1 MLMALVL
8 FLVSCRTED
17 ASSDSFSSETQK
29 EKAKVYLMKDV
40 PAFKNFLETKI
51 NSSNYFSKSNS
62 YAALLFDNQPVDVVK
77 KGNKTSYSTFTKKD
91 DTVYEILVYTTG
103 EKESFFIAQYISNTP
118 IPYLDLTTFSGTV
131 HYKSYNGELIS
142 SLSFENGIAKTA
154 AKNAVKTAT
163 GCYTVITT
171 PVSCIEGLHFPGK
184 PCAYEGTINAAYYD
198 TQIINSCFQD
208 EFYNEIG
215 NGGSYGPDGG
225 AGSNPAYSLPAP
237 SAINYM
243 LTQIGMQS
251 LNTQQFSYLQN
262 HLMEADNLRAHFLA
276 NQNVGTANFLYW
288 VLTHF
293 MNNSQTADYFKNHLD
308 DLEKIKLEGIDYS
321 KSDQIQ
327 MANALAPIFTELII
341 AEQNNTV
348 NQINVQ
354 NPIWKF
360 AKDYMIYLIKNNA
373 PKAVEYGRIIYE
385 HSNKYFK
392 THPNSLQKV
401 NDFIEFMKIG
411 VLAEVPIITNPHY
424 MKWTDVL
431 VCWLFEIG
439 DFPVNDSAGYGNLP
453 TIGFAGADYTISGDP
468 SSIIPMRYLSAH
480 RIKNGIP
487 DENSV
492 LGIKKKAIDNI
503 KLGNYESVQGNW
515 IFGSDATVDTI
526 VKLDGMQFCIGSYQP
541 IVYITPLGG
550 NQYKLTFIIKNK
562 TGWTSG
568 TRGLNDYNGDPTDD
582 SIITDQP
589 RGTGVHLG
597 GTIAETFGWYEI
609 ITVN

>member
-1 MLMALVL
+1 MKKSYFLMLMALVL

-91 DTVYEILVYTTG
+91 DTVYEILVYTIG
-103 EKESFFIAQYISNTP
+103 EKDSFFIAQYISNTP

-154 AKNAVKTAT
+154 PKNAAKTAI

-184 PCAYEGTINAAYYD
+184 PCAYAGTINAAYYD

-262 HLMEADNLRAHFLA
+262 HLMEADNLRAYFLA
-276 NQNVGTANFLYW
+276 NQNVDTANFMYFGINFLMQNPTTTWEQFYNQYI
-288 VLTHF
+288 LPHINIDSSL
-293 MNNSQTADYFKNHLD
+293 NNS
-308 DLEKIKLEGIDYS
+308 KIQCVL
-321 KSDQIQ
+321 
-327 MANALAPIFTELII
+327 
-341 AEQNNTV
+341 
-348 NQINVQ
+348 
-354 NPIWKF
+354 
-360 AKDYMIYLIKNNA
+360 
-373 PKAVEYGRIIYE
+373 
-385 HSNKYFK
+385 NK
-392 THPNSLQKV
+392 
-401 NDFIEFMKIG
+401 
-411 VLAEVPIITNPHY
+411 
-424 MKWTDVL
+424 
-431 VCWLFEIG
+431 
-439 DFPVNDSAGYGNLP
+439 
-453 TIGFAGADYTISGDP
+453 ISGDTNQNDNVITLPLNSSNDNFIQKMLRSFNGVTTPNIAFHISPNLSNNDWGQTTGNNLNNYDIFINNSVENGSNLMKILTISHELIHAFMFYSLHSAGVISFDAEGNPLSQVNCYPNINYTGLVNFNNLTTGERFIALFCLMNQNGTLTPQWSHDIFNSP
-468 SSIIPMRYLSAH
+468 SINANIYRQEIENYFLNSYDWD
-480 RIKNGIP
+480 N
-487 DENSV
+487 ENSIFKTEAINTFGNNWKQE
-492 LGIKKKAIDNI
+492 LSKAISWIGLEQTQGYASYMNSYSTAPT
-503 KLGNYESVQGNW
+503 KFNYINAIRSKIQTAN
-515 IFGSDATVDTI
+515 SNC
-526 VKLDGMQFCIGSYQP
+526 Q
-541 IVYITPLGG
+541 
-550 NQYKLTFIIKNK
+550 
-562 TGWTSG
+562 
-568 TRGLNDYNGDPTDD
+568 
-582 SIITDQP
+582 
-589 RGTGVHLG
+589 
-597 GTIAETFGWYEI
+597 
-609 ITVN
+609 